1 MKTNRL
7 VWLFLLIFIPS
18 AIQLFAQQ
26 TNADQRRF
34 EETKA
39 KAGNGDAQAQS
50 ELAEMYIAGDGVPK
64 SDGEALKWHQKAA
77 AQGVAVSE
85 YKLGVAYLAGL
96 FGVTK
101 NSEKGAALMLQ
112 AAEQGYPDAELAV
125 ANLYARGAG
134 LPKDHVEAYKW
145 YSLYSIQTHQPSP
158 AVEKI
163 AADMTSQEL
172 VEAKQRIA
180 DWKPKLVGANVQP
193 DSTTSNSATI
203 SSESQ
208 IQTNSS
214 QIDYDNL
221 SVDQAKSLAE
231 KGDAAA
237 QDKLGWIYYIGDG
250 VPQDRAETTKW
261 FRKAAEQGYADGEKD
276 LGIDYAYEHGDY
288 ATGIQWLHKAADQ
301 GNIVAVCD
309 LGDIYHDGGPN
320 FPKNFVEA
328 AKWYRIAAEK
338 GDEGAIRRLGAT
350 YESSI
355 DRTETINWFRE
366 AAERGYVTPQ
376 FLAIREKAEKGDPE
390 AEWKLGQIFGGGQA
404 NRGAAPACRQIMTF
418 QRNGIAKQ
426 PNKDSQRP
434 NSAWLC
440 NSACLGQT
448 KPRELNG
455 FGRQP
460 KTEL

>member
-1 MKTNRL
+1 
-7 VWLFLLIFIPS
+7 
-18 AIQLFAQQ
+18 
-26 TNADQRRF
+26 
-34 EETKA
+34 
-39 KAGNGDAQAQS
+39 
-50 ELAEMYIAGDGVPK
+50 MYIAGDGVPK

-125 ANLYARGAG
+125 ANLYTRGAG

-203 SSESQ
+203 SSQASQ

-338 GDEGAIRRLGAT
+338 GDEGAIRQLGAT

-404 NRGAAPACRQIMTF
+404 NRGAGPGVPTDYDVS
-418 QRNGIAKQ
+418 AKWYRKAAEQ
-426 PNKDSQRP
+426 GFAKAQ
-434 NSAWLC
+434 
-440 NSACLGQT
+440 LGLAMQLGMFGT
-448 KPRELNG
+448 NKPRELNG